1 MSTQTLQAAPVVAP
15 VTQRVALRCS
25 GLVKRFADVTAV
37 NGLDLEVF
45 VGECFGLLGP
55 NGAGKTT
62 TVEILEGLTPA
73 DEGTVEVLGQQW
85 NSGDERALRERIG
98 VQLQETQLAEKVT
111 VVETLRLFR
120 SFYKRGHPVDEVI
133 QTVALEEKRN
143 ARVGKLSG
151 GQKQRLAVACA
162 LVSDPELLFLD
173 EPTTGLDP
181 QARLSL
187 WDIVERFRTR
197 GGTILLTTH
206 YMEEAAR
213 LCDRVA
219 IMDHGKVIALA
230 TPAALIESLG
240 ADQVIEF
247 SVTNSLADDALPTL
261 PAVKNL
267 HKRGDV
273 YALTVSEIGV
283 ALPAL
288 LAEIKRQQSEIVT
301 LTTHQATL
309 EDVFVSLTGRMLRD
323 G

>member
-1 MSTQTLQAAPVVAP
+1 MSTEGSTVVHEAASA
-15 VTQRVALRCS
+15 TQRVALRCA
-25 GLVKRFADVTAV
+25 GLVKRFTDVTAV

-45 VGECFGLLGP
+45 AGECFGLLGP

-73 DEGTVEVLGQQW
+73 DKGAVELLGQHW
-85 NSGDERALRERIG
+85 NSGDDRALRERIG

-111 VVETLRLFR
+111 VEETLRLFR
-120 SFYKRGHPVDEVI
+120 SFYQRGHSVDEVI
-133 QTVALEEKRN
+133 RTVGLEEKRN
-143 ARVGKLSG
+143 SRVGKLSG

-187 WDIVERFRTR
+187 WDIVEKFRGG

-206 YMEEAAR
+206 YMEEATR

-219 IMDHGKVIALA
+219 IMDHGKVIALG
-230 TPAALIESLG
+230 TPAELIESLG

-247 SVTNSLADDALPTL
+247 SVMNPLADEALTDL
-261 PAVKNL
+261 PAVTNL
-267 HKRGDV
+267 HKRGEV
-273 YALTVSEIGV
+273 YALTVSEIGI

-323 G
+323 A